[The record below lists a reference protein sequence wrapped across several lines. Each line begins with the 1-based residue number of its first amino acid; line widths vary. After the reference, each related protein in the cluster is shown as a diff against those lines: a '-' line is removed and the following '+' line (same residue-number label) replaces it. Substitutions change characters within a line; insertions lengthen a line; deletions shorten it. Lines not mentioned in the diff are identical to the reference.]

1 MNQPQGTAHVTP
13 PTPLTLY
20 TFAMSH
26 YSEKI
31 RWTLDVSKVPYR
43 EQCMSPVFHM
53 LPALKMGKRGQTTL
67 PVLASNLESVQ
78 DSTRIL
84 DWLNHQ
90 HLIDALLPPVYA
102 AEMRAVEQRFN
113 AIGKDVARLLYLRSF
128 GKADA
133 HIIKLWTDHATP
145 AQARFIRLG
154 YPLIRWGFCR
164 KLHINAKAGL
174 RAEQRIEA
182 EVRWLDERFKDGRTF
197 LVGDR
202 FSVADITAAA
212 LLAPIACPKEHP
224 VYGDA
229 QYQRAMQDATAPWR
243 GRPAMAWVLRLYREH
258 RGQMMGGVKL

>member
-1 MNQPQGTAHVTP
+1 MNHPKGSTP
-13 PTPLTLY
+13 SSPLTLY

-31 RWTLDVSKVPYR
+31 RWALDVSKVPYR

-53 LPALKMGKRGQTTL
+53 APALKMGKRGQTTL
-67 PVLASNLESVQ
+67 PVLASKAEAIQ
-78 DSTRIL
+78 DSPRIL
-84 DWLNHQ
+84 DWLNQQ
-90 HLIDALLPPVYA
+90 HLIDALLPPA
-102 AEMRAVEQRFN
+102 HAKEMRAVEQRFN
-113 AIGKDVARLLYLRSF
+113 AIGKDVARLLYVRSF

-133 HIIKLWTDHATP
+133 HIIKLWTDHASP

-164 KLHINAKAGL
+164 KLKINAKAGL

-182 EVRWLDERFKDGRTF
+182 EVRWLDERLKDGRTF

-212 LLAPIACPKEHP
+212 LLAPIACPTEHP

-229 QYQRAMQDATAPWR
+229 QYKQAMKDATTPWQ
-243 GRPAMAWVLRLYREH
+243 GRPAIDWVLNLYREH
-258 RGQMMGGVKL
+258 RGAMTGGVKL

>member
-1 MNQPQGTAHVTP
+1 MNHPKGSTP
-13 PTPLTLY
+13 SSPLTLY

-31 RWTLDVSKVPYR
+31 RWALDVSKVPYR

-53 LPALKMGKRGQTTL
+53 APALKMGKRGQTTL
-67 PVLASNLESVQ
+67 PVLASKAEAIQ
-78 DSTRIL
+78 DSPRIL
-84 DWLNHQ
+84 DWLNQQ
-90 HLIDALLPPVYA
+90 HLIDALLPPA
-102 AEMRAVEQRFN
+102 HAKEMRAVEQRFN
-113 AIGKDVARLLYLRSF
+113 AIGKDVARLLYVRSF

-133 HIIKLWTDHATP
+133 HIIKLWTDHASP

-164 KLHINAKAGL
+164 KLKINAKTGL

-182 EVRWLDERFKDGRTF
+182 EVRWLDERLKDGRTF

-212 LLAPIACPKEHP
+212 LLAPIACPTEHP

-229 QYQRAMQDATAPWR
+229 QYKQAMKDATTPWQ
-243 GRPAMAWVLRLYREH
+243 GRPAIDWVLNLYREH
-258 RGQMMGGVKL
+258 RGAMTGGVKL

>member
-1 MNQPQGTAHVTP
+1 MSPTKEASSDTA
-13 PTPLTLY
+13 LTLY

-43 EQCMSPVFHM
+43 EQCLSPVFHM

-67 PVLASNLESVQ
+67 PVLASNTESVQ
-78 DSTRIL
+78 DSPRIL
-84 DWLNHQ
+84 DWLSQQ
-90 HLIDALLPPVYA
+90 HLIDALLPPA
-102 AEMRAVEQRFN
+102 HADEIRAVEQRFN

-145 AQARFIRLG
+145 AQSRLIRLG

-182 EVRWLDERFKDGRTF
+182 EVLWLDERLKDGRAF

-202 FSVADITAAA
+202 FSVTDITAAA
-212 LLAPIACPKEHP
+212 LLAPIACPSEHP

-229 QYQRAMQDATAPWR
+229 HYQQAMKDATAPWR
-243 GRPAMAWVLRLYREH
+243 GRPATEWVRRLYREH
-258 RGQMMGGVKL
+258 RGAMMGGVKL